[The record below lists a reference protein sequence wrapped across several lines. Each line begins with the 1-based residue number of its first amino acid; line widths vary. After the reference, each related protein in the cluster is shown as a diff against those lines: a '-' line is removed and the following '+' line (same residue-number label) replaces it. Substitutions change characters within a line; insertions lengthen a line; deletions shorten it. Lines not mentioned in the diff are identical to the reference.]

1 MSRWKGLL
9 VIAIGIATAHN
20 SLAQKHYN
28 AWLRGTISI
37 PVATQ
42 IKIDNE
48 GQYRRQYGLEN
59 SYFPGKHLMFS
70 YRNWVHYQRS
80 KELKYSVSP
89 FAYFSNYRIIRG
101 KGDDTIRPTPEVR
114 FSAAVEWQ
122 PEIMKQLSLASRSA
136 IEYRIHGSGQA
147 DNARLRNRL
156 GLRYTISRKFEAG
169 LFEEL
174 LFNFPGTNACCFWDQ
189 GRVGADLGCK
199 VLPYLECNLGYMH
212 ITRSPLISK
221 GKFSENN
228 IFLNLTYK
236 LTH

>member
-1 MSRWKGLL
+1 MSRGKSLL
-9 VIAIGIATAHN
+9 VSAIGIATVHILSAQAHN
-20 SLAQKHYN
+20 N

-48 GQYRRQYGLEN
+48 WQYRRQYGLEN

-70 YRNWVHYQRS
+70 YRSWIHYQRS

-114 FSAAVEWQ
+114 FSAALAWQ
-122 PEIMKQLSLASRSA
+122 PALMKQLVLVSRAA
-136 IEYRIHGSGQA
+136 IEYRVHGSGQT
-147 DNARLRNRL
+147 DNARLSNRL
-156 GLRYTISRKFEAG
+156 GLVYTINRELEAD

-174 LFNFPGTNACCFWDQ
+174 LFNFPGTSTCCFLDQ
-189 GRVGADLGCK
+189 SRVGIDLGCR
-199 VLPYLECNLGYMH
+199 VLPYLGCNLGYMH